1 MAFPPDLE
9 PTALV
14 YAFAG
19 AGALTAAFLPRLVS
33 GRPFNLPLAFLLGG
47 FVAYLL
53 PLGLPRPDPVE
64 HQAFF
69 EHVTELVVIVSLM
82 GAGLALDRPF
92 GRRAWR
98 TTWRLLVVAMPLT
111 IAAVAVVG
119 YAVIGLPVAVAL
131 LLGAVLAPTD
141 PVLAADVQ
149 VGEPTIETEDED
161 DHHGEDEVRFALTS
175 EAGLND
181 GAAFPVVHLALVL
194 LAASAAGTGLRPAL
208 LEWAAVDVAWAT
220 VVGVACGLGI
230 GRLLARW
237 FFGCE
242 REDLRMSRQADGFV
256 ALAVTFLAYG
266 AAELLGGYGFV
277 AVFVAACAIRSAE
290 RNSGYHQVLHGFTEQ
305 VERLLTAWVLLLL
318 GGAVATG
325 LLSSLGWREALV
337 GIALVFVIRPVV
349 AWLALGRTST
359 GRWERWVISAYGI
372 RGIGSL
378 YYLAYATGHADLRDH
393 RLWSIVGFTVVLSV
407 VVHGLTATPVMSR
420 LDRARECRAGAAVDG
435 APSARQIADQHV

>member
-1 MAFPPDLE
+1 MAFLPELE
-9 PTALV
+9 TTALV
-14 YAFAG
+14 YALAG
-19 AGALTAAFLPRLVS
+19 AGALIAAFLPRLVS
-33 GRPFNLPLAFLLGG
+33 GRPFNMPLAFLLGG
-47 FVAYLL
+47 FLAYLL
-53 PLGLPRPDPVE
+53 PLGLPRPDPLEDAALVE
-64 HQAFF
+64 HA
-69 EHVTELVVIVSLM
+69 TELVVIVSLM

-98 TTWRLLVVAMPLT
+98 TTWRLLAVAMPLT
-111 IAAVAVVG
+111 IVAVALVG
-119 YAVIGLPVAVAL
+119 YAAVGLPLAVAL

-194 LAASAAGTGLRPAL
+194 IAASAAGTSPAL
-208 LEWAAVDVAWAT
+208 LEWAAVDVVWAT

-242 REDLRMSRQADGFV
+242 EQRASRQADGFV

-266 AAELLGGYGFV
+266 AAELVGGYGFV
-277 AVFVAACAIRSAE
+277 AVFVAACTIRSAE

-337 GIALVFVIRPVV
+337 GVALVFVIRPVA
-349 AWLALGRTST
+349 AWLALGRTRT

-378 YYLAYATGHADLRDH
+378 YYLAYATGQADLRDH

-420 LDRARECRAGAAVDG
+420 LDRAREHRAGHVVG
-435 APSARQIADQHV
+435 GTPSARDIADQHV